1 MVRGFFISGTDTGV
15 GKTIVTAALIRCMRA
30 RGIYAGAMKP
40 IETGCSRVGDVLY
53 PHDGIFLKRAAG
65 MDESFQHITPCRFE
79 TAAAPLTASEA
90 EGTEID
96 VGIIMDEFGLLAK
109 AYKPVIVEG
118 VGGILVPIR
127 RDYFVIDLVR
137 DLELPLIVVTTPFL
151 GTINHTLLTV
161 NYAIDRGVDVAGIVI
176 NFNRPPDGAIAEET
190 SPALIQ
196 RLSGVPML
204 GTFPYLTS
212 VENETLERTALMHL
226 DIDPVLNR

>member
-1 MVRGFFISGTDTGV
+1 MARGFFISGTDTGV

-30 RGIYAGAMKP
+30 KGIRAGAMKP

-65 MDESFQHITPCRFE
+65 MDESFQHISPYRFE
-79 TAAAPLTASEA
+79 TAAAPLTASEE
-90 EGTEID
+90 EGAEID
-96 VGIIMDEFGLLAK
+96 IKVIRDQFDLLAK

-127 RDYFVIDLVR
+127 RDYFVIDLIR
-137 DLELPLIVVTTPFL
+137 DLELPLIVVATPFL

-161 NYAIDRGVDVAGIVI
+161 NHAIDRGVAVAGIII
-176 NFNRPPDGAIAEET
+176 NFSRPPDGAISEET

-196 RLSGVPML
+196 RLSGVPLL
-204 GTFPYLTS
+204 GIFPYLRS
-212 VENETLERTALMHL
+212 VENETLEKAALKHL
-226 DIDPVLNR
+226 DIEPVLNR

>member
-1 MVRGFFISGTDTGV
+1 MARGFFISGTDTGV

-30 RGIYAGAMKP
+30 KGIYAGAMKP
-40 IETGCSRVGDVLY
+40 IETGCSRIGDVLY

-65 MDESFQHITPCRFE
+65 MDESFQHLTPYRFE
-79 TAAAPLTASEA
+79 AAAAPLTASEE

-96 VGIIMDEFGLLAK
+96 IRVIRDEFGLLAK

-118 VGGILVPIR
+118 LGGILVPIR

-137 DLELPLIVVTTPFL
+137 DMELPLIVVTTPFL

-212 VENETLERTALMHL
+212 VENETLERTALKHL